1 LLTITKDIECNV
13 NQPIYVIAIGDI
25 HYSSEKD
32 CDRVR
37 FKGLM
42 NWAQDQESHGAQ
54 VFFIGTGDYNEMPS
68 PSERAALVAAKGGYG
83 LHDTT
88 LEKLD
93 EFMED
98 MTLEFYEVVKPMSH
112 GFLGLLTGHHYY
124 IYASGK
130 NRGVR
135 TDEHLAK
142 LIGCPYL
149 GDMAVVTLRLK
160 HKAVV
165 DSKASNVLR
174 IESENILDFDI
185 PFSLMAMHGYGS
197 GRTIGA
203 QMTKRIRMA
212 EVMEGLDLYVM
223 GHDNNKAIIPREPLK
238 LNPDS
243 PDGVSYHK
251 QYFIGAG
258 SFQRG
263 YRMGTPYGGYVEQLA
278 LAPAQLGVNIVCLR
292 VEEKNGKYRLDY
304 HVSS

>member
-1 LLTITKDIECNV
+1 LLTLTKDIECKV
-13 NQPIYVIAIGDI
+13 GQLIYVIAVGDI

-37 FKGLM
+37 FQGLIE
-42 NWAQDQESHGAQ
+42 WAQRQELKKGAR
-54 VFFIGTGDYNEMPS
+54 VLFIGTGDYNEQPS

-93 EFMED
+93 EMMED
-98 MTLEFYEVVKPMSH
+98 MTKEFYEVVKPMAH
-112 GFLGLLTGHHYY
+112 GFLGLLTGHHYHVY
-124 IYASGK
+124 SSGK
-130 NRGVR
+130 YRGAR
-135 TDEHLAK
+135 TDEHLADM
-142 LIGCPYL
+142 IGCPYL
-149 GDMAVVTLRLK
+149 GDMAIVTLKFNLLQRAKLLPMYE
-160 HKAVV
+160 H
-165 DSKASNVLR
+165 
-174 IESENILDFDI
+174 DI
-185 PFSLMAMHGYGS
+185 TFSLMAMHGYGS

-203 QMTKRIRMA
+203 QMGKRIRMA
-212 EVMEGLDLYVM
+212 EVMEGMDLYIM
-223 GHDNNKAIIPREPLK
+223 GHDNNKAVIPREVLRLDPG
-238 LNPDS
+238 S
-243 PDGVSYHK
+243 PDGVNYHK

-292 VEEKNGKYRLDY
+292 VEEKHGKYRLDY

>member
-1 LLTITKDIECNV
+1 LLTITKDIECSV
-13 NQPIYVIAIGDI
+13 GQSIYVIAVGDI

-32 CDRVR
+32 CDRTR

-42 NWAQDQESHGAQ
+42 EWAQRQESDGAK
-54 VFFIGTGDYNEMPS
+54 VFFIGTGDYNEQPS

-93 EFMED
+93 EMMEG
-98 MTLEFYEVVKPMSH
+98 MTEEFYEVVEPMRH
-112 GFLGLLTGHHYY
+112 GFLGLLTGHHYHVY
-124 IYASGK
+124 SSGEY
-130 NRGVR
+130 RGAR

-149 GDMAVVTLRLK
+149 GDMAVVTLNLTK
-160 HKAVV
+160 PPEGKGYEWEF
-165 DSKASNVLR
+165 K
-174 IESENILDFDI
+174 I

-203 QMTKRIRMA
+203 QMGKRIRMA
-212 EVMEGLDLYVM
+212 EVMEGLDLYIM
-223 GHDNNKAIIPREPLK
+223 GHDNNKAVIPREVLK

-292 VEEKNGKYRLDY
+292 VEEKHGKYRLDY

>member
-1 LLTITKDIECNV
+1 MLTITKDIECNV
-13 NQPIYVIAIGDI
+13 GQSIYVIAVGDI

-32 CDRVR
+32 CDRAR

-42 NWAQDQESHGAQ
+42 EWAQRQEVDGAK

-93 EFMED
+93 EFMES
-98 MTLEFYEVVKPMSH
+98 MTQEFYEVVKPVEH
-112 GFLGLLTGHHYY
+112 CFLGLLGGHHYY
-124 IYASGK
+124 TYASGK

-135 TDEHLAK
+135 TDEHLADM
-142 LIGCPYL
+142 IGCPYL
-149 GDMAVVTLRLK
+149 GDMVVVTLRLNNNHVAGQYK
-160 HKAVV
+160 
-165 DSKASNVLR
+165 
-174 IESENILDFDI
+174 FDI

-212 EVMEGLDLYVM
+212 EVMEGLDLYIM
-223 GHDNNKAIIPREPLK
+223 GHDNNKAVIPREVLK

-292 VEEKNGKYRLDY
+292 VEQKNGKYRLDY